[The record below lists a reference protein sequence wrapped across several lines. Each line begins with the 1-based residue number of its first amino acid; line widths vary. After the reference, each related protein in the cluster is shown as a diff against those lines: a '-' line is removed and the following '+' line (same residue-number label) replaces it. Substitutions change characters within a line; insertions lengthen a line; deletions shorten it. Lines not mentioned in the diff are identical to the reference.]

1 MRADGPASIVK
12 KLPALKVLNKK
23 EIQLKVGGRRRVLY
37 IATAIARP
45 APVRR
50 SRLCVLHPSDPLATI
65 GSILAGYPAWLD
77 PSGASRGA
85 RHAPEGR

>member
-37 IATAIARP
+37 IATTIARLRL
-45 APVRR
+45 PVALDCACCIRPIR
-50 SRLCVLHPSDPLATI
+50 SRPLAR
-65 GSILAGYPAWLD
+65 S
-77 PSGASRGA
+77 
-85 RHAPEGR
+85 

>member
-37 IATAIARP
+37 IATAIRSACACPSLSTVRVASIRSARD
-45 APVRR
+45 
-50 SRLCVLHPSDPLATI
+50 H
-65 GSILAGYPAWLD
+65 WLD
-77 PSGASRGA
+77 PSGISRLA
-85 RHAPEGR
+85 RSQRGIPRRAPRTEGR